1 MNSALLLFPL
11 VIGIAAGQDAKSWK
25 LPLTPD
31 GHPDLQGVW
40 MNTWTTP
47 FERPKELAGRESLT
61 DAEVAEFRKRAR
73 RILQDPAS
81 AFPVGDGLFQAALIN
96 PEHWQN
102 TAGTVENP
110 DESLDRDFDSRTSL
124 VIDPPDG
131 RIPPFTAAGKQRA
144 AEFNA
149 RRAGLHVPT
158 GARDL
163 LPEQRCITYG
173 VPRVGIYG
181 TVPEG
186 FQQIFQSPGN
196 VVILM
201 AGIHDARIIP
211 LAGRP
216 HLPENVRTWN
226 GDSRGRW
233 EGRTLVVDTTNFAAE
248 SYYFGSA
255 ENLHLT
261 ERLTRIAP
269 DEIEYI
275 VRAEDPTTWTKS
287 WTAKIRLMK
296 REERI
301 LEYACHEG
309 NYSMESMLASGAQT
323 REAK

>member
-1 MNSALLLFPL
+1 
-11 VIGIAAGQDAKSWK
+11 
-25 LPLTPD
+25 
-31 GHPDLQGVW
+31 

-47 FERPKELAGRESLT
+47 FQRPKELAGRESLT
-61 DAEVAEFRKRAR
+61 DAEIVEFRKRAR
-73 RILQDPAS
+73 RILQDPGS
-81 AFPVGDGLFQAALIN
+81 DFPIGDGLFQAALAN
-96 PEHWQN
+96 PEHWKN
-102 TAGTVENP
+102 PGGSVEGP
-110 DESLDRDFDSRTSL
+110 DEALERDFDNRTSI
-124 VIDPPDG
+124 VIDPPGG
-131 RIPPFTAAGKQRA
+131 RIPPFTEAGKQRA

-149 RRAGLHVPT
+149 RRAGQHVPT
-158 GARDL
+158 GPKDL

-173 VPRVGIYG
+173 VPRVGAYG

-211 LAGRP
+211 LDGRP
-216 HLPENVRTWN
+216 HLPGNMRTWN

-233 EGRTLVVDTTNFAAE
+233 EGQTLVVDTTNFAAE
-248 SYYFGSA
+248 SYFYGSA

-261 ERLTRIAP
+261 ERFTRIAP

-275 VRAEDPTTWTKS
+275 VRAEDPITWTKP

-309 NYSMESMLASGAQT
+309 NYSMESMLAAGAQA
-323 REAK
+323 RDAK

>member
-1 MNSALLLFPL
+1 
-11 VIGIAAGQDAKSWK
+11 
-25 LPLTPD
+25 
-31 GHPDLQGVW
+31 
-40 MNTWTTP
+40 
-47 FERPKELAGRESLT
+47 
-61 DAEVAEFRKRAR
+61 
-73 RILQDPAS
+73 
-81 AFPVGDGLFQAALIN
+81 
-96 PEHWQN
+96 
-102 TAGTVENP
+102 
-110 DESLDRDFDSRTSL
+110 
-124 VIDPPDG
+124 
-131 RIPPFTAAGKQRA
+131 
-144 AEFNA
+144 
-149 RRAGLHVPT
+149 
-158 GARDL
+158 
-163 LPEQRCITYG
+163 
-173 VPRVGIYG
+173 
-181 TVPEG
+181 
-186 FQQIFQSPGN
+186 

-275 VRAEDPTTWTKS
+275 VRSEDPTTWTKS

-323 REAK
+323 HEAK